1 KTNGLLEEIFNIL
14 IKNVFYKSG
23 SREVNKMSNKINC
36 YMVKSL
42 NKVNTTLYREGDIFI
57 NNNDVG
63 MLVNGKIKKIGQ
75 KNVNLKDYPKIE
87 EVQTMIDEALK
98 GGV

>member
-1 KTNGLLEEIFNIL
+1 
-14 IKNVFYKSG
+14 
-23 SREVNKMSNKINC
+23 
-36 YMVKSL
+36 MVKSL

>member
-1 KTNGLLEEIFNIL
+1 
-14 IKNVFYKSG
+14 
-23 SREVNKMSNKINC
+23 MSSKINC

-87 EVQTMIDEALK
+87 EVQAMNDEALK